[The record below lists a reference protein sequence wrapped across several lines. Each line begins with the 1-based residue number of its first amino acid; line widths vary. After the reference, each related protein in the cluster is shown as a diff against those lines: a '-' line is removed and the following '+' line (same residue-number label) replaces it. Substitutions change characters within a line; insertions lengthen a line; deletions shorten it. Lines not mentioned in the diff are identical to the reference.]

1 MGAPGWFEK
10 ASTVMDTRS
19 EITNRMQPA
28 RPLLWG
34 SLSSLGLSLAGLSF
48 VADQLFKWWM
58 LHVFDIAVAQ
68 PIVVTPFFSLVL
80 AWNQGVSYGWFAQSG
95 NLGQIVLIAVS
106 LLASAFLWIWL
117 ARTAAPLT
125 ASGLGL
131 IIGGALGNV
140 IDRIIYGAVADF
152 FLFHAF
158 GFSWYVF
165 NIADIAIVA
174 GVLALIYESVTES
187 RRPKT

>member
-1 MGAPGWFEK
+1 
-10 ASTVMDTRS
+10 MDTRS
-19 EITNRMQPA
+19 QFANRVKPA
-28 RPLLWG
+28 HPLLWG
-34 SLSSLGLSLAGLSF
+34 PLSSLGLSLAGLSF

-58 LHVFDIAVAQ
+58 LRVFDIATTQ
-68 PIVVTPFFSLVL
+68 PVVVTPFFNLVL

-106 LLASAFLWIWL
+106 LLASAFLWVWL
-117 ARTAAPLT
+117 ARIASPLT

-152 FLFHAF
+152 FQFHAF
-158 GFSWYVF
+158 GFAWYVF

-174 GVLALIYESVTES
+174 GVLALIYESVTET